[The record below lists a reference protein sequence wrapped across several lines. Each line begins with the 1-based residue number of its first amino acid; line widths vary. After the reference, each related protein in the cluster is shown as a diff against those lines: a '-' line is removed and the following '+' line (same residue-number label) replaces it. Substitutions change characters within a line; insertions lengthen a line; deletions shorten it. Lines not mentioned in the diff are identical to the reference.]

1 MLEILFKIKGFATL
15 EYINKQ
21 DICILTIKRKA
32 KPRCPKC
39 NKIAIMNGLFSRV
52 VKAGRYLTKELKINL
67 IGHKLICK
75 KCLFNGNE
83 QFDFVGKNQQ
93 ILNIVKDSI
102 PAFTAEM
109 TVSKTAKLLALN
121 KNTVYQLDKEVL
133 EKLPKPPTS
142 IKSLGVDEVAIK
154 KGHNYATIFYDL
166 EKSNVVEVIENRTT
180 DSFIKGIESIGK
192 QQNLK
197 SINAVCSDF
206 WKPFLFGIK
215 YKLPHAKIIYDRFH
229 LVRIMNRYI
238 EEERRSYQKSL
249 NKIDRLDIKQNI
261 RWLLLK
267 RQQNLTDKQQSTLSD
282 LKELNMPLY
291 TLYLLKESFLSIY
304 DIGVEIS
311 EVKRRLKSW
320 INDLGL
326 TTFTKLKRFGKTLSK
341 RFKGIVNW
349 HRHRISNGKA
359 EAINNKIQLLKR
371 EAFGYR
377 DFPYLRLKILQK
389 CGNLMENYPLKFI

>member
-1 MLEILFKIKGFATL
+1 MLEILFKIKGFAIL
-15 EYINKQ
+15 DYINSENK
-21 DICILTIKRKA
+21 CIFTIQRKA

-39 NKIAIMNGLFSRV
+39 NKIALMNGVYSRI
-52 VKAGRYLTKELKINL
+52 VKAGRYLTKELTIKV

-93 ILNIVKDSI
+93 VLNIVKVCI
-102 PAFTAEM
+102 PVFTAEM
-109 TVSKTAKLLALN
+109 TVAKTAKLLALN
-121 KNTVYQLDKEVL
+121 KDTIYQLDKEML
-133 EKLPKPPTS
+133 EQLPTVPTS
-142 IKSLGVDEVAIK
+142 IKDLGVDEVAIK

-166 EKSNVVEVIENRTT
+166 EKSSVVEVVENRTK
-180 DSFIKGIESIGK
+180 DSFIKGIERIGK
-192 QQNLK
+192 QQDLK
-197 SINAVCSDF
+197 CIKAVCSDF

-215 YKLPHAKIIYDRFH
+215 NKLPYAKIIYDKFH

-249 NKIDRLDIKQNI
+249 DKEGRLDIKQNI
-261 RWLLLK
+261 RWVLLK
-267 RQQNLTDKQQSTLSD
+267 RQPNLTIKQQSSLIE

-304 DIGVEIS
+304 DRGVEIS

-320 INDLGL
+320 INDLEL
-326 TTFTKLKRFGKTLSK
+326 TSFIKLKRFAKTLSK
-341 RFKGIVNW
+341 RFKGIANW

-371 EAFGYR
+371 EAYGYR
-377 DFPYLRLKILQK
+377 DFNYYRLKILQK